1 MVATSEFESDRLER
15 LELIARLKDTAYA
28 KAAREEIK
36 QLRREYEANL
46 GRSLMMSVDSVP
58 QREIDYKRGFYRGML
73 WAFTALLDGA
83 APKLDKLELELSEM
97 KELMP

>member
-1 MVATSEFESDRLER
+1 MVVATSEYEDRLER

-28 KAAREEIK
+28 KAAHEEIK

-46 GRSLMMSVDSVP
+46 GRSLMASTELVP

-73 WAFTALLDGA
+73 WAFTVFLSDA
-83 APKLDKLELELSEM
+83 APKLDKLERELSEM
-97 KELMP
+97 KE